1 MIVVKSNT
9 NKNQEVSTEDLLNAM
24 LENFDEQ
31 DIFELA
37 KKVTEKYED
46 TDKEL
51 YDWFHDYSN
60 IGRPDF
66 DKKDSVKNE
75 KANNS

>member
-1 MIVVKSNT
+1 MIVVKSDI
-9 NKNQEVSTEDLLNAM
+9 NKNQEVSTEGLLNAM

-66 DKKDSVKNE
+66 DKKDRGESE

>member
-1 MIVVKSNT
+1 MKSNI
-9 NKNQEVSTEDLLNAM
+9 NKNQEVSTEGLLNAM

-66 DKKDSVKNE
+66 DKKDCGKNE

>member
-1 MIVVKSNT
+1 MKSDI
-9 NKNQEVSTEDLLNAM
+9 NKNQEVSTEGLLNAM

-66 DKKDSVKNE
+66 DKKDRGESE